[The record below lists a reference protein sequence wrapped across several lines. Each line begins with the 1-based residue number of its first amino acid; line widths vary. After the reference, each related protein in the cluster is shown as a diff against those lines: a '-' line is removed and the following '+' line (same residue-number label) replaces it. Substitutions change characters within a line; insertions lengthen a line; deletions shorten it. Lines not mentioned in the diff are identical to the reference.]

1 MLKKKVRLSKT
12 DAPLRLGIH
21 PCPTN
26 VGTVGAPRGSLPA
39 YRLFLPYQQAPA
51 LFFCLAAMRCM

>member
-12 DAPLRLGIH
+12 DAPLRLGIR

-26 VGTVGAPRGSLPA
+26 VGTAGAPRGSLPDS
-39 YRLFLPYQQAPA
+39 RLFLPYQQAPA
-51 LFFCLAAMRCM
+51 LFFA